1 MFAFCLLILP
11 ALGLSSYATAQTKQS
26 SIVEEIYKAYTHPT
40 LRGQALIIAGT
51 CMLGYPKDSI
61 QLYRDATGTKA
72 VITPVQYCVSIHA
85 AADAQKV
92 FVREIE
98 RANSD
103 IYLKNPAYAFAV
115 GFGLGIATP
124 EKYAAYA
131 SASDAM
137 IDQVSADCVLGK
149 GGREECSIAGALQA
163 IRAAE
168 DMKRLARL
176 YPVGR

>member
-1 MFAFCLLILP
+1 M
-11 ALGLSSYATAQTKQS
+11 LSQPDS
-26 SIVEEIYKAYTHPT
+26 SIKGFREA
-40 LRGQALIIAGT
+40 AGT
-51 CMLGYPKDSI
+51 KTL
-61 QLYRDATGTKA
+61 
-72 VITPVQYCVSIHA
+72 ITPVQYCVSIYA

-98 RANSD
+98 RANGD

-115 GFGLGIATP
+115 GFGLGIANP

-131 SASDAM
+131 SASDDM
-137 IDQVSADCVLGK
+137 TDKVSADCVLGK

-176 YPVGR
+176 HPVAR

>member
-1 MFAFCLLILP
+1 MVAFGLLILS
-11 ALGLSSYATAQTKQS
+11 ALGFSTHAAAQTKRS
-26 SIVEEIYKAYTHPT
+26 SIVEEVYKAYTHPS
-40 LRGQALIIAGT
+40 LRGQTLVITGI
-51 CMLGYPKDSI
+51 CMLGQPDSSI
-61 QLYRDATGTKA
+61 KGFREATGTKA
-72 VITPVQYCVSIHA
+72 VITPVQYCVSIYA

-92 FVREIE
+92 FVREVE
-98 RANSD
+98 RANGE

-124 EKYAAYA
+124 EKYAGYT

-176 YPVGR
+176 HPVAR

>member
-1 MFAFCLLILP
+1 MVAFGLLILS
-11 ALGLSSYATAQTKQS
+11 ALGPSTHAAAQTKRS
-26 SIVEEIYKAYTHPT
+26 SIVDELYKAYSDRKLLANT
-40 LRGQALIIAGT
+40 LVITGS
-51 CMLGYPKDSI
+51 CMMGSPQGPMKI
-61 QLYRDATGTKA
+61 HREATGART
-72 VITPVQYCVSIHA
+72 TFNPMQFCVSIYA
-85 AADAQKV
+85 AADAQKILAS
-92 FVREIE
+92 EIE
-98 RANSD
+98 RANPD
-103 IYLKNPAYAFAV
+103 THLKNPAYAFAV

-124 EKYAAYA
+124 EKYAGYA

-176 YPVGR
+176 HPVAR